1 MVDESLDISWLNE
14 INRTIHSEDHP
25 LRESLDYINI
35 QYLYISKQNTLV
47 HSITEKYV
55 FPDSCENKLFRT
67 LTNETVLYLI
77 QSKKYYADTRYK
89 CVDALLNLVDIEPD
103 ELLDFSRDSFVRS
116 NTFFRE
122 VSLIHSIEFPPS
134 IFVFHSVNRLYFI
147 FREMTL
153 VKSVMPV
160 DSKRLFDHFLDPV
173 LSKKPSVSITK
184 KVRIS
189 PDAISYSER
198 DRGLDSYNMVAA
210 VGAFSRKK
218 TVKKR

>member
-14 INRTIHSEDHP
+14 IDRTIHSEDHP

-47 HSITEKYV
+47 HSITEKYA

-77 QSKKYYADTRYK
+77 QSKKYYDDTRYK

-153 VKSVMPV
+153 AVKT
-160 DSKRLFDHFLDPV
+160 FLP
-173 LSKKPSVSITK
+173 
-184 KVRIS
+184 
-189 PDAISYSER
+189 
-198 DRGLDSYNMVAA
+198 
-210 VGAFSRKK
+210 
-218 TVKKR
+218 